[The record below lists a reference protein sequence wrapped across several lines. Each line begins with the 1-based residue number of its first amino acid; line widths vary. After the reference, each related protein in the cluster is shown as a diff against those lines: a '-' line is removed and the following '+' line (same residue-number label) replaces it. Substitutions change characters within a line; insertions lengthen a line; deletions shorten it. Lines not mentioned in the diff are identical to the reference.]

1 MGTMKTEGL
10 VCVVDD
16 DAVVRES
23 LSDLLRAA
31 GYRAACF
38 ESTESFLA
46 SEERGGCG
54 CVVAD
59 IHLPGLTGIDLAKR
73 VAAAADAPKVILI
86 TGHLEECWRER
97 ALYSGAAG
105 FLKKPIESK
114 TLLDLVERSV
124 GT

>member
-1 MGTMKTEGL
+1 MKIKAL

-16 DAVVRES
+16 DAALRES

-59 IHLPGLTGIDLAKR
+59 IHMPGLTGIDLAKR
-73 VAAAADAPKVILI
+73 VAAAADAPKVVLI
-86 TGHLEECWRER
+86 TGHPEESWRER
-97 ALYSGAAG
+97 ALNSGAAG
-105 FLKKPIESK
+105 FLRKPIESK
-114 TLLDLVERSV
+114 ALLDLVERSV
-124 GT
+124 AT

>member
-1 MGTMKTEGL
+1 MKTQAL

-16 DAVVRES
+16 DAVIRES

-31 GYRAACF
+31 GYRTARF

-59 IHLPGLTGIDLAKR
+59 IHMPGLTGIDLAKR
-73 VAAAADAPKVILI
+73 VASAAHAPKIILI
-86 TGHLEECWRER
+86 TGHPEESWRER
-97 ALYSGAAG
+97 ALYSGAAA
-105 FLKKPIESK
+105 FLRKPIEPK
-114 TLLDLVERSV
+114 TLLDLVEWSV
-124 GT
+124 TT